1 MTYYLVDLDNTLLHT
16 FKCKENGKIS
26 FYWTS
31 DFEKDFKKPVS
42 ILDEL
47 FQGMFLVY
55 LQTETNLGSYVSPF
69 LEKYGLQIKPDAF
82 IDYWLSRDNN
92 LNQDCWQWIC
102 NQKRKGH
109 RFSIASNQPEIR
121 MQYLWQHR
129 PEWHTVFDHVFT
141 SARLGV
147 GKPDPTFFLHIQKQ
161 LQTSFQN
168 ICLIDDSSDNCQTA
182 HQLGMDAILFRT
194 AEDLP

>member
-1 MTYYLVDLDNTLLHT
+1 MTHYLIDLDNTLLYT
-16 FKCKENGKIS
+16 YKCDNSGKTS
-26 FYWTS
+26 FYWTR

-42 ILDEL
+42 ILDDL
-47 FQGMFLVY
+47 FSGIFEPEVNPEHYVTAFLKKNKI
-55 LQTETNLGSYVSPF
+55 QMNPNTF
-69 LEKYGLQIKPDAF
+69 LT
-82 IDYWLSRDNN
+82 YWLSRDNN

-121 MQYLWQHR
+121 MQYLWRHR
-129 PEWHTVFDHVFT
+129 PEWHIVFDHVFT
-141 SARLGV
+141 SVRLGV

>member
-1 MTYYLVDLDNTLLHT
+1 MTHYLIDLDNTLLYT
-16 FKCKENGKIS
+16 YKCDNSGKTS
-26 FYWTS
+26 FYWTR

-42 ILDEL
+42 ILDDL
-47 FQGMFLVY
+47 FSGIFEPEVNPEYYVTAFLKKNKI
-55 LQTETNLGSYVSPF
+55 QMNPNTF
-69 LEKYGLQIKPDAF
+69 LT
-82 IDYWLSRDNN
+82 YWLSRDNN
-92 LNQDCWQWIC
+92 LNQECWQWIC

-109 RFSIASNQPEIR
+109 RFSIASNQPELR
-121 MQYLWQHR
+121 MQYLWRHR
-129 PEWHTVFDHVFT
+129 PEWHIVFDHVFT